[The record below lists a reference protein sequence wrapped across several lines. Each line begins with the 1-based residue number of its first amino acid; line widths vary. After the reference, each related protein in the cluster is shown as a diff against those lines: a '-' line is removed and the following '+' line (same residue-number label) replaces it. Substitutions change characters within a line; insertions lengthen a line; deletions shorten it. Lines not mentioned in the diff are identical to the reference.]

1 MADVT
6 SHRTMARL
14 RLLQSASFWESA
26 RIAVESLGKN
36 KLRSF
41 LTLLGIILAT
51 STLIAVTSFVNGM
64 NVYIAT
70 KLSDMGSNGFRVMRI
85 VFIGDWDPK
94 KFLEMQRRNP
104 QIKPVEYEFIKAN
117 ARLLSDVG
125 LETFKSVTVSYAGE
139 SVRSV
144 DMQGI
149 TANVPSLSDI
159 EVGTGREISDSEVR
173 RHAAVTFIGPD
184 VATKFFTGVDPIGKT
199 IKIDSIP
206 YTVVGVSKA
215 KGSVFGQSQDNFV
228 MIPVYSYFKTY
239 GNSIHDDI
247 AIFAK
252 ALNPNQVDEAKDEVR
267 MLLRAFR
274 HTKPGDDDT
283 FSIFGSDTLSN
294 AWHNL
299 TGAIAGMAFGV
310 VSVFLVV
317 GGIVIMNIMLAV
329 VTERTYEI
337 GIRKAV
343 GARRQDILNQFLV
356 ESAVLATIGGLI
368 GVLAAYL
375 LTVIVKN
382 TTPLPMV
389 MPLVSVVVGVGL
401 SSAVGLFFGI
411 YPARQASKLD
421 PIAALRAE

>member
-1 MADVT
+1 MP
-6 SHRTMARL
+6 RP

-70 KLSDMGSNGFRVMRI
+70 KLSDMGSDGFRVVRI

-94 KFLEMQRRNP
+94 KFLEMERRNP
-104 QIKPVEYEFIKAN
+104 QIKPVEYEFIKSN

-125 LETFKSVTVSYAGE
+125 LETWKSVTVAYAGE
-139 SVRSV
+139 TMRSV
-144 DMQGI
+144 DLQGI
-149 TANVPSLSDI
+149 TANIPSLSNI
-159 EVGTGREISDSEVR
+159 EVEVGREISESEVR
-173 RHAAVTFIGPD
+173 RHAPVVFIGKE
-184 VATKFFTGVDPIGKT
+184 VADKFFTGVDPIGKT
-199 IKIDSIP
+199 IKVDSIP
-206 YTVVGVSKA
+206 YTVVGVAKA

-247 AIFAK
+247 GIFAK
-252 ALNPNQVDEAKDEVR
+252 AANPNQVNEAKDEVR

-274 HTKPGDDDT
+274 HTKPGEDDT

-375 LTVIVKN
+375 LTVIVKKA
-382 TTPLPMV
+382 TPLPMA
-389 MPLVSVVVGVGL
+389 MPLVSVAVGVGL

-421 PIAALRAE
+421 PIAALRAD